1 MRYCRRR
8 YINIPLYHLLKS
20 CICALLYHHILAEL
34 KRRHQA
40 WRRLFC
46 CVRKRFRIYGTVL
59 GTKAPNT
66 APYFV
71 VALKPE
77 KPCAAGISGRSD
89 MSRQPF
95 LAPTLSPAFFCVVPR
110 RSPISHKSNNPGLII
125 SQAGAMPFE
134 SLTFFS

>member
-1 MRYCRRR
+1 MRYCRRC
-8 YINIPLYHLLKS
+8 YINIPLYHRLKS

-71 VALKPE
+71 VALKP
-77 KPCAAGISGRSD
+77 KSPCAVGISGRCGL
-89 MSRQPF
+89 SRQPF
-95 LAPTLSPAFFCVVPR
+95 LAPTLSPAIIFVVE
-110 RSPISHKSNNPGLII
+110 ISAQISEYEQNIYTGGPGLL
-125 SQAGAMPFE
+125 F
-134 SLTFFS
+134 SLIHGFL